1 MASVIVAGDTSGS
14 ITISAPSVA
23 GSTVLTL
30 PVIATDTL
38 AGIAATQTLTNKTLT
53 SPTITGATITVAA
66 TAAPAFSAYL
76 SSNMSPSVAWTKVAC
91 DTKEFDTNSNYD
103 NVTNF
108 RFTPTVAGYYQ
119 MNINAE
125 CALVSS
131 SGLYWGIYKNGSLVK
146 QTENLSSGSFTDQ
159 RGLSALISM
168 NGSTDYLEF
177 YVYLNGSSPRT
188 VTGASTKT
196 YFQAFFARSA

>member
-1 MASVIVAGDTSGS
+1 MALILSGDTGVPV
-14 ITISAPSVA
+14 T
-23 GSTVLTL
+23 TVTGTL
-30 PVIATDTL
+30 PVANGGSGVT
-38 AGIAATQTLTNKTLT
+38 T
-53 SPTITGATITVAA
+53 STGTGAVVLGTAPTITGATITVAA

-76 SSNMSPSVAWTKVAC
+76 SSNMSPSVAWTKVTC
-91 DTKEFDTNSNYD
+91 DTEEFDTNANYD

-119 MNINAE
+119 VNINAE

-131 SGLYWGIYKNGSLVK
+131 SGLYWGIYKNGLLVK
-146 QTENLSSGSFTDQ
+146 QTENLTGGSFTDQ

-177 YVYLNGSSPRT
+177 YVYLNGSAPRT